1 MIPNVLIDTDVMLD
15 VFLDRAP
22 HNGPSKAVMALL
34 GRKSFHGHITA
45 TIVVNIYF
53 HVRKHL
59 GKENAIRCV
68 RDLLNTKEIE
78 VHAIDK
84 QALITALDSAM
95 TDFEDAVQASA
106 AAVAG
111 VDFIV
116 TRNKRD
122 FRQSSVPAVLPE
134 ELLEKLL

>member
-22 HNGPSKAVMALL
+22 HNGPSKMVMALL
-34 GRKSFHGHITA
+34 EQKCFHGHITA

-59 GKENAIRCV
+59 GKENTNQCV

-78 VHAIDK
+78 IHAIDRN
-84 QALITALDSAM
+84 ALATAINSAM
-95 TDFEDAVQASA
+95 TDFEDAVQA
-106 AAVAG
+106 
-111 VDFIV
+111 
-116 TRNKRD
+116 
-122 FRQSSVPAVLPE
+122 VPAMLPE